1 MDKAQSNGTV
11 SAFSWPDAGKE
22 AFYIH
27 NSLLELAS
35 IGQILWKVL
44 IVIFIMV
51 VNGQRITAF
60 VSDCLCGIKATT
72 IHALKTGRFMYA
84 ERWRKFKR

>member
-11 SAFSWPDAGKE
+11 SVFSWSDAGKE

-44 IVIFIMV
+44 TVMLI
-51 VNGQRITAF
+51 
-60 VSDCLCGIKATT
+60 
-72 IHALKTGRFMYA
+72 
-84 ERWRKFKR
+84 WW

>member
-11 SAFSWPDAGKE
+11 TAFSWPDAGKE

-44 IVIFIMV
+44 IVI
-51 VNGQRITAF
+51 
-60 VSDCLCGIKATT
+60 L
-72 IHALKTGRFMYA
+72 LL
-84 ERWRKFKR
+84 W

>member
-1 MDKAQSNGTV
+1 MDKAQSNVTV
-11 SAFSWPDAGKE
+11 SAFSWSDAGKE

-44 IVIFIMV
+44 TVMLLWWSTV
-51 VNGQRITAF
+51 
-60 VSDCLCGIKATT
+60 K
-72 IHALKTGRFMYA
+72 
-84 ERWRKFKR
+84 E

>member
-11 SAFSWPDAGKE
+11 SAFLWPDAGKE

-27 NSLLELAS
+27 YLLELAS

-44 IVIFIMV
+44 IGICYCGKRSKNKCICKRLLMWNQSYNDSCIE
-51 VNGQRITAF
+51 NG
-60 VSDCLCGIKATT
+60 
-72 IHALKTGRFMYA
+72 
-84 ERWRKFKR
+84 

>member
-1 MDKAQSNGTV
+1 MNKAQSNGMI

-35 IGQILWKVL
+35 IGQILWKAL
-44 IVIFIMV
+44 IVI
-51 VNGQRITAF
+51 
-60 VSDCLCGIKATT
+60 L
-72 IHALKTGRFMYA
+72 L
-84 ERWRKFKR
+84 WW

>member
-1 MDKAQSNGTV
+1 MDKAQSNGMV
-11 SAFSWPDAGKE
+11 SACSWPDAGKE

-35 IGQILWKVL
+35 IGQI
-44 IVIFIMV
+44 F
-51 VNGQRITAF
+51 
-60 VSDCLCGIKATT
+60 CLCGIKAIT

-84 ERWRKFKR
+84 ERCRKFKR

>member
-11 SAFSWPDAGKE
+11 SAFSWPDTGKE

-44 IVIFIMV
+44 IVI
-51 VNGQRITAF
+51 
-60 VSDCLCGIKATT
+60 L
-72 IHALKTGRFMYA
+72 L
-84 ERWRKFKR
+84 WW

>member
-1 MDKAQSNGTV
+1 MDKAQSNRTV
-11 SAFSWPDAGKE
+11 SAFSWSDAGKK
-22 AFYIH
+22 AFYIQ

-44 IVIFIMV
+44 TVMFIMV

-60 VSDCLCGIKATT
+60 VNDCLC
-72 IHALKTGRFMYA
+72 
-84 ERWRKFKR
+84 

>member
-22 AFYIH
+22 AFCIP

-35 IGQILWKVL
+35 IGQILRKVL
-44 IVIFIMV
+44 IVI
-51 VNGQRITAF
+51 
-60 VSDCLCGIKATT
+60 L
-72 IHALKTGRFMYA
+72 L
-84 ERWRKFKR
+84 W

>member
-11 SAFSWPDAGKE
+11 SAFSWHDAGKE

-27 NSLLELAS
+27 NLLELAS

-44 IVIFIMV
+44 IVI
-51 VNGQRITAF
+51 
-60 VSDCLCGIKATT
+60 L
-72 IHALKTGRFMYA
+72 LL
-84 ERWRKFKR
+84 W

>member
-1 MDKAQSNGTV
+1 MDKAQSNGMV

-35 IGQILWKVL
+35 IGQILWKAL
-44 IVIFIMV
+44 IVILLWWYMV
-51 VNGQRITAF
+51 
-60 VSDCLCGIKATT
+60 K
-72 IHALKTGRFMYA
+72 K
-84 ERWRKFKR
+84 

>member
-11 SAFSWPDAGKE
+11 SPFSWSDAGKD

-44 IVIFIMV
+44 TMM
-51 VNGQRITAF
+51 
-60 VSDCLCGIKATT
+60 L
-72 IHALKTGRFMYA
+72 L
-84 ERWRKFKR
+84 WW

>member
-11 SAFSWPDAGKE
+11 SAFSWSHAGKE
-22 AFYIH
+22 AFYRQ

-44 IVIFIMV
+44 TVMFIMV

-60 VSDCLCGIKATT
+60 VNDCLC
-72 IHALKTGRFMYA
+72 
-84 ERWRKFKR
+84 